1 MSITPAGEKMYHTCI
16 IGQKNAIFIKL
27 FYLIDAFEGG
37 IILTDEAG
45 RKSGCIIT
53 VFNKPHVHGCI

>member
-1 MSITPAGEKMYHTCI
+1 MYHTCI